1 MMYVVD
7 GGHIATSVVYHDV
20 RCGDNGRVAKGVSAV
35 GPRPGWVGCIPKML
49 VSVDHQGWDSTI
61 YITCS
66 RSQLVVWFLRMTCA
80 RRMTCCSC
88 VLSLVVSALPPVE
101 VRRGGFTAPYF

>member
-35 GPRPGWVGCIPKML
+35 VPA
-49 VSVDHQGWDSTI
+49 QGGSGVYLKCW
-61 YITCS
+61 
-66 RSQLVVWFLRMTCA
+66 
-80 RRMTCCSC
+80 
-88 VLSLVVSALPPVE
+88 
-101 VRRGGFTAPYF
+101 